1 MTKSSF
7 GNVGLIIDTGNPLLD
22 HTVDGF
28 VKISVVA
35 AARAGAEDV
44 YFMAKRGS
52 VSSSGVKQSLKK
64 MCSEGAYWGAIA
76 GAYVG
81 MEYGVAKISG
91 THDYKNAMISGA
103 LTGALVS
110 AVSKGNAE
118 KIFLTALTGGA
129 IATAIGVINYLK

>member
-1 MTKSSF
+1 MTKGSF

-28 VKISVVA
+28 IKIGIVA
-35 AARAGAEDV
+35 AARTGVQDA
-44 YFMAKRGS
+44 YFMAKR
-52 VSSSGVKQSLKK
+52 
-64 MCSEGAYWGAIA
+64 GAIA

-81 MEYGVAKISG
+81 MEYGVAKITG

-110 AVSKGNAE
+110 AASKGNTE
-118 KIFLTALTGGA
+118 KIFLNAVTGAA
-129 IATAIGVINYLK
+129 IATAIGVITYLK